1 MCIHPLRSAPLP
13 TSTTDIALPPTAL
26 YLSNLPSKPFRSTRQ
41 QSKPTKIEEESGN
54 PLTSSCRRVHYRY
67 HGTSTYLYCVRNK
80 IPFLFLLSLF
90 RLAILLYSLP
100 EVFFTDIGYTTS
112 LSWISKTADAVH
124 HVHSSM
130 SDFCWMRLSR
140 TSCTLDILRREVLV
154 VRSQTGDLSFKSWN

>member
-1 MCIHPLRSAPLP
+1 MCIHPLTAPLP
-13 TSTTDIALPPTAL
+13 TSTTTSRYHLRPYTFPIFPQ
-26 YLSNLPSKPFRSTRQ
+26 NLFVVPVNSPHQ
-41 QSKPTKIEEESGN
+41 PIEEESGN
-54 PLTSSCRRVHYRY
+54 PLTSSCRRLHYRY

-100 EVFFTDIGYTTS
+100 EVFFTDIDYTTS

-154 VRSQTGDLSFKSWN
+154 VRSKSGALSFKSWN